1 MSPNYESN
9 FVCEC
14 GKTFTSPQSFNG
26 HKSNCKIH
34 HLSKY
39 GSLDVFD
46 AKYKKVAEKCKLT
59 NKLKFDELKHQ
70 QLNQWIYERHTCEK
84 CGKIMLEK
92 FGSGRFCSRSCA
104 NTREHSKD
112 TLYKI
117 KQSITLYSDNIQNDN
132 INKYNENPSLCK
144 ICGSKLD
151 YAQRERK
158 TCSEQCRRLLASR
171 NLKNNPLAGGL
182 RKASGIGK
190 HGWYKG
196 YFCDSTYELVF
207 VIYNID
213 NNIMFE
219 RNKQYY
225 TYRYKGK
232 DRKYYPDF
240 IMGDGSFIELKGY
253 YTDQVAAKI
262 SSVTDRAIKVL
273 YQEDLKYAFDWVKQ
287 HYTYSKLEDLY
298 ESR

>member
-46 AKYKKVAEKCKLT
+46 AKYTK
-59 NKLKFDELKHQ
+59 
-70 QLNQWIYERHTCEK
+70 
-84 CGKIMLEK
+84 
-92 FGSGRFCSRSCA
+92 
-104 NTREHSKD
+104 
-112 TLYKI
+112 
-117 KQSITLYSDNIQNDN
+117 
-132 INKYNENPSLCK
+132 
-144 ICGSKLD
+144 
-151 YAQRERK
+151 
-158 TCSEQCRRLLASR
+158 
-171 NLKNNPLAGGL
+171 
-182 RKASGIGK
+182 
-190 HGWYKG
+190 
-196 YFCDSTYELVF
+196 
-207 VIYNID
+207 
-213 NNIMFE
+213 
-219 RNKQYY
+219 
-225 TYRYKGK
+225 
-232 DRKYYPDF
+232 
-240 IMGDGSFIELKGY
+240 
-253 YTDQVAAKI
+253 VAAKI